1 MDVTSNCFERK
12 WFYVF
17 MFMYLLIMMPFP
29 FFYNTDYQPGWL
41 GVPVFIFG
49 WLIHGVTVI
58 ALILL
63 FAWQCLQRPEYQGD
77 IEEDNA

>member
-17 MFMYLLIMMPFP
+17 MFMYLLVMMPFP
-29 FFYNTDYQPGWL
+29 FFYNTAYQPGWL

-58 ALILL
+58 ALIVL
-63 FAWQCLQRPEYQGD
+63 FAWQCLQRPEYQDD